1 MQNILKI
8 SLAFLLMGSIAYAQK
23 LPKVQASGVWAP
35 ANIKI
40 DGKTTE
46 WDDQFQA
53 HNQPNHIYY
62 TLSNDDN
69 NLYLT
74 ARMDDIAGGKK
85 ILKGGITFTIIPLSK
100 KTSSLSV
107 TFPVFKKRGELEGH
121 NPLFLYGILKED
133 TIKNKAKIDTLIAT
147 SNRDIPK
154 IYKEIH
160 ITGIPE
166 ITDPF
171 QSVYNTLGIRVGASF
186 DKKMRYTYELAIPL
200 KYLEGA
206 ISDVKS
212 IRYNIKLNVEPI
224 IPMKPSAQP
233 INIVVLQPVSSP
245 RPLSMNDMFNFED
258 SDFSGVYTL
267 AKKP

>member
-1 MQNILKI
+1 MKSMLKI
-8 SLAFLLMGSIAYAQK
+8 VAALLLLVTAAHAQRLPNKQETSIY
-23 LPKVQASGVWAP
+23 AP

-40 DGKTTE
+40 DGKIME
-46 WDDQFQA
+46 WNDQFQA
-53 HNQPNHIYY
+53 HNQPNHMYY

-85 ILKGGITFTIIPLSK
+85 ILRGGITFTIIPLSK
-100 KTSSLSV
+100 KTDRVSV

-133 TIKNKAKIDTLIAT
+133 TIKNKAKIDTLIAS

-212 IRYNIKLNVEPI
+212 IRYSIKLNVEPI
-224 IPMKPSAQP
+224 VPMKPSAQP

-245 RPLSMNDMFNFED
+245 RPLSMDDMFNFED